1 VALLL
6 VVALVEIVGHDE
18 LEGSGFLI
26 FEKIIHYLVEV
37 KEAQEA
43 EHQEEYVKQG
53 VK

>member
-1 VALLL
+1 VDCRLNVTLFF

-26 FEKIIHYLVEV
+26 FEKIIRYLVQV

-43 EHQEEYVKQG
+43 EN
-53 VK
+53 